1 MTKLEQIKA
10 KLAKILLQFTQLK
23 TDKGI
28 LEFDKEELAVGDDV
42 YLVDENGE
50 RATPENGEYVTEDE
64 KTIVVD
70 NGKVTEIREKEETV
84 EPEEATEETVEE
96 ELEGE
101 EVTEEVIE
109 EPVVEEVVNEVE
121 ERITAL
127 ETKVEE
133 LVAIIEQ
140 LLTKVNA
147 DTEAVEERLSKI
159 EKMSASKEIETEIEL
174 KKTIQKTGNS
184 KVDRFLERYGK

>member
-101 EVTEEVIE
+101 EVTEE
-109 EPVVEEVVNEVE
+109 PVVEEVVNEVE